1 MTIGQAWRAVRD
13 IFRRGGI
20 DTPELDARLL
30 AELAFGVDR
39 LELVNRE
46 RERAAPEALQALQAL
61 AARRLRGEP
70 VFRILGEKGFWG
82 LSFMLNE
89 ATLVPRPETE
99 MLVRRGLQL
108 LEVRRSKRFLDLG
121 TGTGCIA
128 IALLTELPG
137 ATAVAVDLAGAAVA
151 AAQQNA
157 ERHGVA
163 GRLELRQ
170 GSWFEPLDPDDRFD
184 LIVSNPPYIGRGEL
198 ATLAPEVR
206 EHDPVL
212 ALDGGPDGL
221 DAYRGIIGAAPQYLK
236 PGGSLLLE
244 IGYLQG
250 PAVRSLVQ
258 GAGFARVTLE
268 RDLAGLDR
276 MVVGYH
282 L

>member
-1 MTIGQAWRAVRD
+1 MRD

-30 AELAFGVDR
+30 AELAFGVER

-46 RERAAPEALQALQAL
+46 REIAGPEALQALQAL

-99 MLVRRGLQL
+99 MLVRRGLEL
-108 LEVRRSKRFLDLG
+108 LEARRSRRFLDLG

-128 IALLTELPG
+128 IALLTELPA

-163 GRLELRQ
+163 ERLDLRQ
-170 GSWFEPLDPDDRFD
+170 GSWFEPLDPDERFD
-184 LIVSNPPYIGRGEL
+184 LIVSNPPYIGQGEL

-206 EHDPVL
+206 EHDPAL

-221 DAYRGIIGAAPQYLK
+221 DAYRALVMAAPAFLK

-244 IGYLQG
+244 IGYQQG

-258 GAGFARVTLE
+258 AAGFARVTLE
-268 RDLAGLDR
+268 KDLAGLDR